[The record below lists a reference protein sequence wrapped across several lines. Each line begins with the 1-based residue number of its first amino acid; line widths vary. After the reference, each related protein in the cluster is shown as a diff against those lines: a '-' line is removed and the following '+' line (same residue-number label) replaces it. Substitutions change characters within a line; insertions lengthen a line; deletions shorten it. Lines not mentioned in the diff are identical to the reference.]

1 MVFIKFSHTNSSHF
15 DFSKSTQTLSTY
27 IAFERFLA
35 DMKTLPFMFLP
46 SYTTLIHDKWP
57 HKNWIKRLSRSV
69 SQSEQTNDKVPKAY
83 HLPFIWRIH
92 IRFPIRC
99 CPDFCA
105 GKSQYFGH
113 FVMCDILESNST
125 QTQSN
130 TILHVNYLFFFIIM
144 SIFININK

>member
-83 HLPFIWRIH
+83 HLPFIWRVSRYSHTISNQMLS
-92 IRFPIRC
+92 RFLCRQKPTFRN
-99 CPDFCA
+99 P
-105 GKSQYFGH
+105 
-113 FVMCDILESNST
+113 CDVWYSRRFIKLHSDSIQHNSPC
-125 QTQSN
+125 
-130 TILHVNYLFFFIIM
+130 
-144 SIFININK
+144 